1 MITGGWFRVRGM
13 QHWRKH
19 GLGEPVCGAKPAIV
33 DKGSLL
39 PHDGVVCCPRCMD
52 FFRDAVKIALPKY
65 QRLVKAL
72 ETYQ

>member
-1 MITGGWFRVRGM
+1 
-13 QHWRKH
+13 
-19 GLGEPVCGAKPAIV
+19 
-33 DKGSLL
+33 
-39 PHDGVVCCPRCMD
+39 MD